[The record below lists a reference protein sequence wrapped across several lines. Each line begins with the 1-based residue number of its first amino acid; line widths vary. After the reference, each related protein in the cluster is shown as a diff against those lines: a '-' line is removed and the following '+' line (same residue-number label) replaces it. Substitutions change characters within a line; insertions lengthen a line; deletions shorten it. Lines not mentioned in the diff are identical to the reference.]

1 MYLVKEMP
9 LDQRPRERLIAHG
22 AKALSNEEL
31 LAILL
36 RTGYHDQSVLELSKH
51 VLYHLASLEELKKIT
66 YLELLKIKG
75 IKNAKATTILAAIE
89 LGYRLSTFKREQR
102 IKISAPLD
110 VYDLL
115 HDEISHLEQEHFI
128 VIYLNIKSEIIKKE
142 TIYIGT
148 INQMMIHPREIYKKA
163 ILYAAA
169 AMIFVHN
176 HPSGDSQPSKADE
189 KATYHLQKTSEVMG
203 IDLIDH
209 IIIGH
214 HEFYSIKSKHRTKL
228 T

>member
-1 MYLVKEMP
+1 MYLIKEMP
-9 LDQRPRERLIAHG
+9 IEERPRERLIRQG
-22 AKALSNEEL
+22 AKSLSNEEL

-36 RTGYHDQSVLELSKH
+36 RTGYHDQSVIELSKH
-51 VLYHLASLEELKKIT
+51 VLYHLSSLEELKKIS
-66 YLELLKIKG
+66 YIELLKIKG

-89 LGYRLSTFKREQR
+89 LGYRLSSFKRDKKTR
-102 IKISAPLD
+102 ISSPKD

-115 HDEISHLEQEHFI
+115 HDEVSHLEQEHFI
-128 VIYLNIKSEIIKKE
+128 VLYLNIKSEIIKKE

-148 INQMMIHPREIYKKA
+148 INQMTIHPREIFKKA
-163 ILYAAA
+163 LIYAAS

-176 HPSGDSQPSKADE
+176 HPSGDSEPSKADI
-189 KATYHLQKTSEVMG
+189 KATDHLLKTAEVMG

-214 HEFYSIKSKHRTKL
+214 RQFYSIKSKHKTNL
-228 T
+228 L